1 MAMSTAVALL
11 VDDEVPFVETMTKR
25 LSKRN
30 MTVFTAFSGSEALRY
45 WKSSRTSIL
54 SFSM

>member
-1 MAMSTAVALL
+1 MSTAVALL